1 MNSQERVQLRK
12 DSLDADSEDNIIRD
26 SMGVQSPRRHHVV
39 GVPREEEGNTRCKKC
54 VRFVS
59 TLFLTILAL
68 CLGLLLC
75 YTEGVSGVYFFD
87 WVDGRNRTSYYYPEA
102 TELTARAGGAFP
114 RSASMPRTC
123 SDFYDPEHGDFG
135 CCAIYD
141 YRGSYNISWS
151 RDLKEDENGTNCPT
165 YEQLI
170 NNYVEYVNK
179 YLSPVNCTEV
189 ECCTMNYAIDRSIR
203 ENLTFPENRL
213 DPEYDIQVPV
223 SRDYHT
229 CRPLNVIMAYER
241 YYQDPSSGPM
251 FLIALIVAIIYVAC
265 KCINELPSG

>member
-12 DSLDADSEDNIIRD
+12 DSLDAESEDNIIRD
-26 SMGVQSPRRHHVV
+26 SMNVQSPRPWVV
-39 GVPREEEGNTRCKKC
+39 KGNTRCKKC
-54 VRFVS
+54 VRCVS

-68 CLGLLLC
+68 GLGLLLC

-114 RSASMPRTC
+114 RSASMTRTC

-141 YRGSYNISWS
+141 YRGLYNISWS

-223 SRDYHT
+223 SRDYYT

-251 FLIALIVAIIYVAC
+251 FLIALILVIIYVAC
-265 KCINELPSG
+265 KCINEPPSG

>member
-26 SMGVQSPRRHHVV
+26 YMGVQSPRPWVV
-39 GVPREEEGNTRCKKC
+39 KGDPRCKKC
-54 VRFVS
+54 VRCIS
-59 TLFLTILAL
+59 TLLLSILAL
-68 CLGLLLC
+68 GLGILLC
-75 YTEGVSGVYFFD
+75 YAEGVSGVYFFD

-102 TELTARAGGAFP
+102 TELTTRVGGAFP
-114 RSASMPRTC
+114 RSSSMPRSC

-141 YRGSYNISWS
+141 YRGLYNISWS
-151 RDLKEDENGTNCPT
+151 RILKEDENGTNCPT

-179 YLSPVNCTEV
+179 YLSPVNCSEV
-189 ECCTMNYAIDRSIR
+189 DCCSMNYAIDRSIR

-213 DPEYDIQVPV
+213 DLEYNIQVPV
-223 SRDYHT
+223 SRDYYM
-229 CRPLNVIMAYER
+229 CRPLNVIMAYEK

-251 FLIALIVAIIYVAC
+251 FLIALIVAIIYFAC
-265 KCINELPSG
+265 KCINERPSG